1 MVAQTISI
9 DLPLSEE
16 FKIRLQRLAETKHKT
31 VEMLVHQAVEEYV
44 DRQEKRDEFLR
55 DTVESLE
62 HYKRTGLHVT
72 GEEMDEWLTRV
83 AAGEDVD
90 PPEPHT

>member
-1 MVAQTISI
+1 MAQAISI
-9 DLPLSEE
+9 DLSLSKK
-16 FKIRLQRLAETKHKT
+16 FKIRLQRLAETKRKT
-31 VEMLVHQAVEEYV
+31 VEMLVHEAVEEYV

-55 DTVESLE
+55 DTMESLE
-62 HYKRTGLHVT
+62 HYKRTGHHVT
-72 GEEMDEWLTRV
+72 GEEMDEWLARI